1 MIWNVQPLLPKTK
14 IGKVRDEPKTIG
26 VADLWHPL
34 CYQDDNDRF
43 IQTTSSEAVQW
54 NKVRNKIHGGSVA
67 TFLSYCECFMIATI
81 VPCY

>member
-34 CYQDDNDRF
+34 CYQDDNDWVPNWPFYPNHVIRG
-43 IQTTSSEAVQW
+43 SAV
-54 NKVRNKIHGGSVA
+54 
-67 TFLSYCECFMIATI
+67 E
-81 VPCY
+81 